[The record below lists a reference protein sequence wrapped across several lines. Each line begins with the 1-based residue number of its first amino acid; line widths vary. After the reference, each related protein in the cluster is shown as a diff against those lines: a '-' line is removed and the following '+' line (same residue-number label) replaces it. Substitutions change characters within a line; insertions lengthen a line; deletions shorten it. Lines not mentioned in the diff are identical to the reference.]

1 MTNLEIK
8 QKIDTNN
15 NYLHK
20 SNRMSGKGD
29 PCGRL
34 QFYVVQHS
42 KLGIADAATYR
53 DVYIKQEELKENLAF
68 CAKSEYNKLIHYK
81 HLRRI

>member
-1 MTNLEIK
+1 MCPPFSLFDK
-8 QKIDTNN
+8 LMQG
-15 NYLHK
+15 L
-20 SNRMSGKGD
+20 SSRMPSTLCCTD
-29 PCGRL
+29 
-34 QFYVVQHS
+34 VVQHS
-42 KLGIADAATYR
+42 KLGIVDAATYR